1 MFLKPSSDET
11 FYEHDAEPIFQN
23 NILSEKDY
31 KSSLGIARE
40 AVDSLRAKGKKGAL
54 EMLEA
59 VSWRDDISNFNAI
72 GTFYRRF
79 HSVLVIGMGGA
90 SLGGK
95 ALCSLFQSW
104 VMSDS
109 SFPFTYFLDNLD
121 PEIFWEL
128 MSDLNPK
135 TTGVLVI
142 SKSGETAETLMLLM
156 RCLEYWKDLLTPYE
170 ISTNFTAVTT
180 PKSAL
185 ARVAKRNQFSI
196 IPHPPHIGGRFSCF
210 TVVGLLPLIMVGGDP
225 RKVRQGGAL
234 TLKNFFSQKNS
245 LPLQGATVIHA
256 LLEKSSIT
264 NHVLMPY
271 GDAFAPFAQWA
282 RQLMAESLGKDG
294 KGLTPLT
301 ALGPCDQHSQ
311 LQLYLDGPKDKC
323 FTLFTERQRPREKL
337 KPEVWDALPELDFLA
352 SSTMEELM
360 AAEQKATAHVL
371 AKNNCAVRSFSVK
384 TFNELSMGALMTHF
398 MIETLLLGELLG
410 VDPLTQPAVDGV
422 KVLTRRFLTEPKQ
435 PIRHAS

>member
-1 MFLKPSSDET
+1 MFFKPPPEET
-11 FYEHDAEPIFQN
+11 FYEHDVDDIFKN
-23 NILSEKDY
+23 DILSERDY
-31 KSSLGIARE
+31 KNSLGLARD
-40 AVDSLRAKGKKGAL
+40 AVDTLRAKGKNGSL

-59 VSWRDDISNFNAI
+59 VSWRDDISNFNAV

-142 SKSGETAETLMLLM
+142 SKSGETPETLLLLM
-156 RCLEYWKDLLTPYE
+156 RCLEYWKDLLTPHE
-170 ISTNFTAVTT
+170 ISTNFTVVTN

-185 ARVAKRNQFSI
+185 ARIAEKHQFSI

-225 RKVRQGGAL
+225 RKVRQGGTL
-234 TLKNFFSQKNS
+234 VLKNFFSRKNS
-245 LPLQGATVIHA
+245 FPLQGASVFHA
-256 LLEKSSIT
+256 LYEKKSIS
-264 NHVLMPY
+264 NHVFMPY
-271 GDAFAPFAQWA
+271 GDAFVPFSQWA
-282 RQLMAESLGKDG
+282 RQLMAESLGKGG
-294 KGLTPLT
+294 KGMTPIT

-323 FTLFTERQRPREKL
+323 FTLFAERDRPREKL
-337 KPEVWDALPELDFLA
+337 KPDMWKSLPELDFLSHA
-352 SSTMEELM
+352 TLEDLVT
-360 AAEQKATAHVL
+360 AEQKASRHVL
-371 AKNNCAVRSFSVK
+371 GKNGCAVRNITVK
-384 TFNELSMGALMTHF
+384 TFNELSMGALLAHF
-398 MIETLLLGELLG
+398 MLETLVLGALLD

-422 KVLTRRFLTEPKQ
+422 KVLAKRFLTDSDKPV
-435 PIRHAS
+435 RHAS

>member
-1 MFLKPSSDET
+1 MFLKPSPEET
-11 FYEHDAEPIFQN
+11 FYEHDVEPIFQSQ
-23 NILSEKDY
+23 ILSEKDY
-31 KSSLGIARE
+31 KSSLGIARD
-40 AVDSLRAKGKKGAL
+40 AVDTLRAKGKKGTL

-121 PEIFWEL
+121 PEVFWEL
-128 MSDLNPK
+128 MSDFNPK

-170 ISTNFTAVTT
+170 ISTNFTAVTA

-185 ARVAKRNQFSI
+185 ARIAEKHQFSM

-210 TVVGLLPLIMVGGDP
+210 TVTGLLPLIMVGGDP

-234 TLKNFFSQKNS
+234 TLKNFFAQKHS
-245 LPLQGATVIHA
+245 LPLKSASVLHA
-256 LLEKSSIT
+256 LYDKVGIT

-282 RQLMAESLGKDG
+282 RQLIAESLGKDG
-294 KGLTPLT
+294 KGLTPIT

-323 FTLFTERQRPREKL
+323 FTLFSERNRPREKL
-337 KPEVWDALPELDFLA
+337 KPEMWQSLPELDFLA
-352 SSTMEELM
+352 DATLDDLLS
-360 AAEQKATAHVL
+360 AEQRATAHVL
-371 AKNNCAVRSFSVK
+371 AKNGCAVRSFRVK
-384 TFNELSMGALMTHF
+384 TFNELSMGALMAHF

-410 VDPLTQPAVDGV
+410 VDPLTQPAVDSV
-422 KVLTRRFLTEPKQ
+422 KVLAKRFLTEPTQ
-435 PIRHAS
+435 NVRHAS